1 MGYAVQQS
9 PRQSRVGTA
18 ESTEDPERWDDA
30 SLLGSVLIQPG
41 AARASSQPS
50 CRPGSRDLAAA
61 LIDRFGGLSAIVGAD
76 PAELARVAGMDEGLV
91 AQLKRVRAF
100 AVRLARIEAARRPA
114 IASWTA
120 LVSYVRTALSG
131 CPREHFRVLFLDRR
145 NLLMADEVQA
155 TGTVDH
161 APVYVREVT
170 RRALE
175 ISASAMIL
183 VHNHPSGDPTPSQA
197 DIAMTRQ
204 IVEAA
209 RVFGIQ
215 VHDHLVVGREGTA
228 SFRALGLI

>member
-1 MGYAVQQS
+1 MSA
-9 PRQSRVGTA
+9 
-18 ESTEDPERWDDA
+18 
-30 SLLGSVLIQPG
+30 
-41 AARASSQPS
+41 SQPS
-50 CRPGSRDLAAA
+50 CRPGPQDLAEA
-61 LIDRFGGLSAIVGAD
+61 LINRFGSLTAVVGAD
-76 PAELARVAGMDEGLV
+76 HAELVRVAGMDADLV
-91 AQLKRVRAF
+91 AQLKRIQAF
-100 AVRLARIEAARRPA
+100 SVRLARIEAARRSA

-120 LVSYVRTALSG
+120 LVSYARTALAG
-131 CPREHFRVLFLDRR
+131 CPREQLRVLFLDKR
-145 NLLMADEVQA
+145 NVLMVDEVQA

-161 APVYVREVT
+161 APVYVREIT